1 MSILHV
7 SLAIFDFA
15 RTDLVCVVEETG
27 FSQVANAGYV
37 SFLVARLKCARFAQY
52 FRYRVKL
59 RLLAKQPKA
68 SVYHDTRVS
77 IFCKQFETIS
87 GPTKR
92 RA

>member
-1 MSILHV
+1 MTVLSLIFSI
-7 SLAIFDFA
+7 FA
-15 RTDLVCVVEETG
+15 RAELVCVVEETG
-27 FSQVANAGYV
+27 LSQVANAGYV

-77 IFCKQFETIS
+77 IFCKQFETMIWVQNV
-87 GPTKR
+87 
-92 RA
+92 

>member
-1 MSILHV
+1 MTILSLIFSI
-7 SLAIFDFA
+7 FA
-15 RTDLVCVVEETG
+15 KAELVWVVEETG
-27 FSQVANAGYV
+27 LSQVANAGYV